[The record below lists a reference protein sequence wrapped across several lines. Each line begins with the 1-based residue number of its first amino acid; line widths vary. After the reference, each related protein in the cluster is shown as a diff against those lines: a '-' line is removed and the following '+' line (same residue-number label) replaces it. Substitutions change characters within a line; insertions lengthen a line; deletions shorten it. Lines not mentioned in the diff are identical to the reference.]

1 MRKAGR
7 MTARPLRRGADDG
20 AAAVEFAL
28 LFPLFLL
35 IVFGVINMGFGFNQK
50 INLTQT
56 AREASRYGAT
66 LSFAS
71 AGGDVDDWLAKVA
84 AVAESSGGA
93 DLADDREGRYICVAH
108 VEEGATGTASSLVV
122 GTGGPAS
129 SAPCYDDGR
138 DDERVQV
145 VVRSQTALDFILFG
159 GEIELG
165 SESTTHYEA
174 AA

>member
-1 MRKAGR
+1 
-7 MTARPLRRGADDG
+7 MTARRLRYGADDG

-28 LFPLFLL
+28 LFPLFML

-66 LSFAS
+66 LSFDS
-71 AGGDVDDWLAKVA
+71 AGGDVDDWLTKVA
-84 AVAESSGGA
+84 DVAESTGGN
-93 DLADDREGRYICVAH
+93 DLEATRPGRYICVAH
-108 VEEGATGTASSLVV
+108 IESGATGTATSLVR
-122 GTGGPAS
+122 GSGGPS
-129 SAPCYDDGR
+129 STQACYDDDR

-145 VVRSQTALDFILFG
+145 VVRSQTVIDFVFWG
-159 GEIELG
+159 GAVTVG

-174 AA
+174 AT

>member
-1 MRKAGR
+1 MKAGR
-7 MTARPLRRGADDG
+7 LRPGGEAG

-28 LFPLFLL
+28 LFPMFLL

-84 AVAESSGGA
+84 AVAESAGGS
-93 DLADDREGRYICVAH
+93 DLEVDRPGRYICVAH
-108 VEEGATGTASSLVV
+108 IEAGATGTASSLVV
-122 GTGGPAS
+122 GTGGPSS
-129 SAPCYDDGR
+129 SAACYSDGR

-145 VVRSQTALDFILFG
+145 VVRSQTVVDFIFMG
-159 GEIELG
+159 GAITVG

-174 AA
+174 AT

>member
-1 MRKAGR
+1 
-7 MTARPLRRGADDG
+7 MTARRLRPRGTDG

-28 LFPLFLL
+28 LFPLFML

-50 INLTQT
+50 INLTQA

-66 LSFAS
+66 LSFTA

-84 AVAESSGGA
+84 AVAESAGGN
-93 DLADDREGRYICVAH
+93 DLDAGRPGRYICIAH
-108 VEEGATGTASSLVV
+108 VASDGTANSLVV
-122 GTGGPAS
+122 GAGGPAS
-129 SAPCYDDGR
+129 DAECYDDDR

-145 VVRSQTALDFILFG
+145 VVRSRTIVDFVFMG
-159 GEIELG
+159 GAITVG

-174 AA
+174 TAPG